1 MGLKR
6 IRLRLAI
13 HPSLLSHLTEGE
25 LQKHN
30 YRRKF
35 DVIVAHNKYNAAL
48 RFSSPVKYF
57 TQNMIALRG
66 TGQLHLCSQ
75 EHNPGLKPK

>member
-35 DVIVAHNKYNAAL
+35 DVIVAHNKYNAAS

-57 TQNMIALRG
+57 NQKYDRIERNRPASSLF
-66 TGQLHLCSQ
+66 
-75 EHNPGLKPK
+75 PGA

>member
-6 IRLRLAI
+6 IRLRLTI

-30 YRRKF
+30 YRGKF
-35 DVIVAHNKYNAAL
+35 DVIVAHNKYNAAS
-48 RFSSPVKYF
+48 RFSSPVKVFYNQKYDRIERNRPASSLF
-57 TQNMIALRG
+57 
-66 TGQLHLCSQ
+66 
-75 EHNPGLKPK
+75 PGA